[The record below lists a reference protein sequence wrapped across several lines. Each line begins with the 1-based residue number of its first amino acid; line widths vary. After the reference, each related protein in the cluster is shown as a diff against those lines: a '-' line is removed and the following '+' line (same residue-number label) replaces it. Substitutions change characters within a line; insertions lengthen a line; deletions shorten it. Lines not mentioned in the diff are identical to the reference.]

1 MNSGAPVKKPRIAI
15 GPVGSSGSSVG
26 AGELVSSAV
35 VLGLSFVLLLLLE
48 LVVLVLVLIAT
59 VVEVEV
65 TVKDNVAVTVR
76 VTIRVAVGA
85 LDNQSSQ

>member
-1 MNSGAPVKKPRIAI
+1 MNSGAPVKEPRIAV

-26 AGELVSSAV
+26 AGELASSV
-35 VLGLSFVLLLLLE
+35 VLLVVSLVRLRLE
-48 LVVLVLVLIAT
+48 VVVLVLVLVAT

-65 TVKDNVAVTVR
+65 TVKVNVAVTVR

-85 LDNQSSQ
+85 LDNESSQ